1 MGTIRK
7 RPNPAV
13 AQSERAAQIAEDLAG
28 MASQEVKSPTQG
40 QATANATRALAQRR
54 RTGAN
59 RIRKEKPYLIE
70 TEI

>member
-1 MGTIRK
+1 VGTIRK

-13 AQSERAAQIAEDLAG
+13 AQSERAATIAEDLAD
-28 MASQEVKSPTQG
+28 MASKEIKGPMQG

-70 TEI
+70 TEM